1 MSESDEFVDEPDMF
15 AARFVRAVELKEE
28 IPSRKYPFNI
38 PAIRAI
44 RRLPLHPEV
53 TFLIGDNGSG
63 KSTLIEAL
71 AVLADFNPEGGT
83 KNQNFATR
91 ATESILHNHLRLQ
104 RGIKRERD
112 GYFLR
117 AEGMYN
123 VATNLEELG
132 ISADW
137 YGGIPLHDRSH
148 GEAFLAV
155 MTHRFRGNGLYLLD
169 EPESALSPAR
179 QRALLKRIL
188 HLAGNKN
195 SQFIISTH
203 SPVLL
208 AYPGAIIYYL
218 HDNGIERIDYHDT
231 EVYRTMRDFTSN
243 PEIYLHHLLGDL
255 RL

>member
-1 MSESDEFVDEPDMF
+1 MSDYQLPTGEPDMF
-15 AARFVRAVELKEE
+15 AARFIRAFELKME
-28 IPSRKYPFNI
+28 IPSRRYPFNI

-44 RRLPLHPEV
+44 HRLTLHPEV
-53 TFLIGDNGSG
+53 TFFIGENGSG

-91 ATESILHNHLRLQ
+91 ATESTLHKYLRLQ

-123 VATNLEELG
+123 VATNLEDLG

-179 QRALLKRIL
+179 QAALLKRIL
-188 HLAGNKN
+188 YLAGQKN

-203 SPVLL
+203 SPILL
-208 AYPGAIIYYL
+208 AYPHAIIYYL
-218 HDNGIERIDYHDT
+218 HDDGIEPIDYHDT
-231 EVYRTMRDFTSN
+231 EIYRTMRDFTAN
-243 PEIYLHHLLGDL
+243 PEIYIHHLLGDL
-255 RL
+255 RT